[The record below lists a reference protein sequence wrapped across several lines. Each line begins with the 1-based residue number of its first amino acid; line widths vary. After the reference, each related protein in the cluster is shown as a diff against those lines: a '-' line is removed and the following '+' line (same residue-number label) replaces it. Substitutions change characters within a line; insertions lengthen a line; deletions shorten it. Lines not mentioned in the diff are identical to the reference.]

1 MTQLQQRDTPAAP
14 SAVGRVVVAVAGA
27 PGSEH
32 LIREA
37 ARLARRDHLPLVG
50 LHVRPPHQPATGMD
64 EPRRL
69 LGELGGTYREVESDQ
84 VADTIRAFASAP
96 STRLVLG
103 ATRDPVWR
111 RAAGL
116 SVLDQVSRYPG
127 IEVHLVPRADRGAAT
142 ARRYLPTPLSPM
154 RRTAGWAIVVLGVPA
169 LTAALAPFRHQD
181 VLPSALLL
189 FVLLIVTAAATGG
202 TAPALLGA
210 LLAFLAV
217 NWFLTPP
224 FHTLDIATA
233 ANLTALVAFLVVAG
247 VVGFLVGLVS
257 RRSAEAVRARAEAHS
272 LASAAASVA
281 EATEPLAGLL
291 QRLVAVLDLD
301 GASLLEEKDGR
312 WITRATSGAGA
323 PLHPGDATSTQS
335 VRPGTLLAWSGPE
348 VDEATRPVLAGFAAQ
363 LATALEQHSL
373 RLEAGRAGALAE
385 TDRLRTAL
393 LRAVSHDLR
402 TPLASIKASVSS
414 LNQDDIEW
422 SPAEVAEFLS
432 TIEEETDRLD
442 HVVGNLLDMG
452 RLQAG
457 AVHVSR
463 RPVALE
469 EVVPAALTS
478 LSCDTGVVDL
488 DLDERSPRVEA
499 DPALL
504 ERALA
509 NIVSNAVAWT
519 APGTRV
525 RIDGATRDREV
536 DLRVIDRGPGVPAP
550 HRDKVFEPFQRL
562 GDRSNEAGAGLGL
575 AVAKGFVEAM
585 EGRITLTDTPGGG
598 LTVVVTL
605 PEATP

>member
-1 MTQLQQRDTPAAP
+1 MTQLQQRDTPA
-14 SAVGRVVVAVAGA
+14 SRTGHGRVVVAVAGA
-27 PGSEH
+27 PGAEH

-50 LHVRPPHQPATGMD
+50 LHVRPPHQPAAGMD

-69 LGELGGTYREVESDQ
+69 LRELGGTYREVESDQ

-103 ATRDPVWR
+103 GTREPLWR
-111 RAAGL
+111 RAVGL

-127 IEVHLVPRADRGAAT
+127 IEVHLVPRTDRGAAT
-142 ARRYLPTPLSPM
+142 ARRYLPAPLSAR
-154 RRTAGWAIVVLGVPA
+154 RRTAGWTLVLLGVPA
-169 LTAALAPFRHQD
+169 LTAALVPFRD
-181 VLPSALLL
+181 EDLLPSALLL
-189 FVLLIVTAAATGG
+189 FVLLIVTGAATGG

-224 FHTLDIATA
+224 FHTLDISTA
-233 ANLTALVAFLVVAG
+233 ANLIALVAFLVVAG

-257 RRSAEAVRARAEAHS
+257 RRSAEALRARAEADS

-312 WITRATSGAGA
+312 WTTRAVSGAGA
-323 PLHPGDATSTQS
+323 PVHPGDATSTQV
-335 VRPGTLLAWSGPE
+335 VRPGALLAYTGPE

-363 LATALEQHSL
+363 LATALEQRSL
-373 RLEAGRAGALAE
+373 RLEAERAGALAE

-402 TPLASIKASVSS
+402 TPLASIKASVTS

-422 SPAEVAEFLS
+422 SPAEVAEFLT

-463 RPVALE
+463 RSVALE

-478 LSCDTGVVDL
+478 LSSDTGVVDL

-525 RIDGATRDREV
+525 RIDVASRDGEV
-536 DLRVIDRGPGVPAP
+536 DLRVVDRGPGVPARQ
-550 HRDKVFEPFQRL
+550 RDKVFEPFQRL

-585 EGRITLTDTPGGG
+585 DGRITLTDTPGGG

-605 PEATP
+605 PGAAP